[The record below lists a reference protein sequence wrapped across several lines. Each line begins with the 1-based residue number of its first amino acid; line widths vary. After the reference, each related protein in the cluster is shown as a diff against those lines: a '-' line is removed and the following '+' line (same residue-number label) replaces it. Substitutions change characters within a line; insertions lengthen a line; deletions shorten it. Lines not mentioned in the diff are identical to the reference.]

1 MILTFL
7 SPSPCTDLCMC
18 VLANIDVLLDHE
30 LEQKLGKM
38 AVVVCGSGSL
48 SDDVRRAVRNKV
60 HCANI
65 DFIEEAF
72 SW

>member
-1 MILTFL
+1 M
-7 SPSPCTDLCMC
+7 
-18 VLANIDVLLDHE
+18 LANIDSILDHE

-38 AVVVCGSGSL
+38 AVVVCGNGSL

-60 HCANI
+60 HCASI